1 MYPSLLDTPNKP
13 MGHTAFTNA
22 LVSLAAAVAVFIMVM
37 VSTLNPAAAGE
48 DARFLRMGLNKSV
61 AIRLPVAAKDVLVG
75 NPEVVDAVVRT
86 RTTAYLFAKKN
97 GQTNIFFFDD
107 AGRQILNLDIEVAA
121 DVKALKQLLDRTL
134 PDNQIAIDTVA
145 DNIILRGVAKSS
157 GEAKQAMDLAEMFV
171 TGANGGQAG
180 GQQGAKVIS
189 ALTIAAREQVTLRVR
204 IAEVQREVLKQLGVD
219 YNTAFAT
226 GSFAAGMYTGNPFSL
241 NGALATPEN
250 YVLGQNPLSGLGGR
264 TDDAANPRGI
274 GLGYGNNMY
283 GFIQALERD
292 GLLRTLA
299 EPTLTAISGESAKF
313 LAGGEFPVVTGIDPQ
328 TGTRTVEF
336 KEFGV
341 GLGFSPV
348 VLSEGRISLKIN
360 TEVSEPDVGAGLAG
374 ITGLKSRKA
383 ETTVELPS
391 GGSLVM
397 AGMIQEDTRQAIN
410 GIPGAKGLPILGQL
424 FRSNDFQQSQTELT
438 VMVTPFVV
446 KPVNERELVSPI
458 DKLSVATDRQSYLF
472 GRLNKV
478 YGAPGGT
485 TKGGSTYHGNVG
497 FIVE

>member
-1 MYPSLLDTPNKP
+1 MTPSLLDDYKKSTGN
-13 MGHTAFTNA
+13 TAFTNA
-22 LVSLAAAVAVFIMVM
+22 LVSLAAAIGVFMLVM
-37 VSTLNPAAAGE
+37 VSALSPARAAE
-48 DARFLRMGLNKSV
+48 DSRFLRMGLNKTV
-61 AIRLPVAAKDVLVG
+61 VIRLPVAAKDVLVG
-75 NPEVVDAVVRT
+75 NPAVVDAVVRT
-86 RTTAYLFAKKN
+86 RTTAYLFAKAN
-97 GQTNIFFFDD
+97 GQTNIFFFDEG
-107 AGRQILNLDIEVAA
+107 GRQILNLDIEVAA
-121 DVKALKQLLDRTL
+121 DVKALKQLLDRTM
-134 PDNQIAIDTVA
+134 PGNQITIDTVA
-145 DNIILRGVAKSS
+145 SNIILRGVARSS
-157 GEAKQAMDLAEMFV
+157 GEAKQAMDIAKMFV
-171 TGANGGQAG
+171 STNAAAAG
-180 GQQGAKVIS
+180 GAGGGGNDTANVVS
-189 ALTIAAREQVTLRVR
+189 ALTIAARDQVTLRVR
-204 IAEVQREVLKQLGVD
+204 IAEVQRDVLKQLGVD

-226 GSFAAGMYTGNPFSL
+226 GSFMAGMYTGNPFSL
-241 NGALATPEN
+241 NDVLAGGTRFPS
-250 YVLGQNPLSGLGGR
+250 NPISGLGSGQVGSR
-264 TDDAANPRGI
+264 LRYGDSIDA
-274 GLGYGNNMY
+274 
-283 GFIQALERD
+283 FVQAMERD

-313 LAGGEFPVVTGIDPQ
+313 LAGGEFPIVTAIDSD

-391 GGSLVM
+391 GGSMIM

-410 GIPGAKGLPILGQL
+410 GIPGAKNLPILGQL
-424 FRSNDFQQSQTELT
+424 FRSNDFSQSQTELT
-438 VMVTPFVV
+438 VMVTPYIV

-458 DKLSVATDRQSYLF
+458 DKLSVATDRQNYLF

-485 TKGGSTYHGNVG
+485 AKGGTNYHGNVG

>member
-1 MYPSLLDTPNKP
+1 MIPSLLENTKKSAGN
-13 MGHTAFTNA
+13 TAFTNA
-22 LVSLAAAVAVFIMVM
+22 LVSLAAAVGVFMLVM
-37 VSTLNPAAAGE
+37 VTALAPARAAE

-61 AIRLPVAAKDVLVG
+61 VIRLPVAAKDVLVG
-75 NPEVVDAVVRT
+75 NPAVVDAVVRT
-86 RTTAYLFAKKN
+86 RTTAYLFAKAN
-97 GQTNIFFFDD
+97 GQTNIFFFDE

-121 DVKALKQLLDRTL
+121 DVKALKQLLDRTM
-134 PDNQIAIDTVA
+134 PGNQITIDTVA
-145 DNIILRGVAKSS
+145 SNIILRGVARSS
-157 GEAKQAMDLAEMFV
+157 GEAKQAMDIAKMFV
-171 TGANGGQAG
+171 STNATAAG
-180 GQQGAKVIS
+180 GAGGGGNETANVVS
-189 ALTIAAREQVTLRVR
+189 ALTIAARDQVTLRVR
-204 IAEVQREVLKQLGVD
+204 IAEVQRDVLKQLGVD
-219 YNTAFAT
+219 YNTAFST
-226 GSFAAGMYTGNPFSL
+226 GNFMAGMYTSNPFSL
-241 NGALATPEN
+241 NGALAGGSTLFPPNPISSLGSGQAGSRLN
-250 YVLGQNPLSGLGGR
+250 YGDSI
-264 TDDAANPRGI
+264 DA
-274 GLGYGNNMY
+274 
-283 GFIQALERD
+283 FVQAMERD

-313 LAGGEFPVVTGIDPQ
+313 LAGGEFPIVTAIDPD

-360 TEVSEPDVGAGLAG
+360 TEVSEPDAGSGLAG

-391 GGSLVM
+391 GGSMVM

-410 GIPGAKGLPILGQL
+410 GIPGAKNLPILGQL
-424 FRSNDFQQSQTELT
+424 FRSNDFRQSQTELT
-438 VMVTPFVV
+438 VMVTPYIV

-458 DKLSVATDRQSYLF
+458 DKLSVATDRQGYLF

-478 YGAPGGT
+478 YGTPGGT
-485 TKGGSTYHGNVG
+485 AKGGTNYHGNVG